1 MKNAVLFACALL
13 VGAAAIA
20 TPSFAASGSE
30 PAASA
35 TEPMKAKTVKHHKQR
50 HSLNLKAHRTHKAA

>member
-1 MKNAVLFACALL
+1 MNAVLLACTLL
-13 VGAAAIA
+13 IGSAAMA

-35 TEPMKAKTVKHHKQR
+35 AEPMKAKPVKHHKQR
-50 HSLNLKAHRTHKAA
+50 HSLNIKMHKTHKAA